1 MVQAIQGYFNNGV
14 FYQEGRQVALPE
26 RKLVIVNVLDIP
38 IDITESKKSDAEFW
52 SAFDE
57 MVKEAN
63 DEELLTADFP
73 RMNFQRDLIMFDDEE
88 LLP

>member
-1 MVQAIQGYFNNGV
+1 MVQALQGYFNNGV

-38 IDITESKKSDAEFW
+38 IDINESKKSDAEFW

-63 DEELLTADFP
+63 DEELLTFEKYCDID
-73 RMNFQRDLIMFDDEE
+73 RV
-88 LLP
+88 